1 MKRIGII
8 GGLGPLATVKFM
20 ELLNDNLDNLSEEVE
35 MVVINDPTTPDR
47 TAYILDNEKAN
58 PINNI
63 LEMVK
68 KLEEFDVSLIVMPCN
83 TASYFYKEINNNTS
97 IHFIN
102 IVKETVEFLKERN
115 IKKIGLLATE
125 GTVKSGIYKELL
137 NEVGI
142 ECIIPNIEEQKIIS
156 SVIYDEVKSGKK
168 VDLDKFYKVVNHL
181 LQEGCE
187 YIVLGCTE
195 LSALRQLENLTDEFL
210 IDAMQILAM
219 NTLKYLEIN

>member
-20 ELLNDNLDNLSEEVE
+20 ELLNENLKNLTDEIE
-35 MVVINDPTTPDR
+35 MIVINDPTTPDR
-47 TAYILDNEKAN
+47 TAYILDNNKDT

-63 LEMVK
+63 LDMVK
-68 KLEEFDVSLIVMPCN
+68 KLELFNVSIIVMPCN
-83 TASYFYKEINNNTS
+83 TASYFYKEISNNTS

-102 IVKETVEFLKERN
+102 IVKETVNFLKEKN

-125 GTVKSGIYKELL
+125 GTIKSRIYKDLL
-137 NEVGI
+137 TEVGI
-142 ECIIPNIEEQKIIS
+142 SCITPNIEEQKIIS
-156 SVIYDEVKSGKK
+156 SIIYDGVKSGNKINLN
-168 VDLDKFYKVVNHL
+168 DFYKVVNHL
-181 LQEGCE
+181 LQEGAE

-195 LSALRQLENLTDEFL
+195 LSALRQLENLTDEYL
-210 IDAMQILAM
+210 IDAMQILAL